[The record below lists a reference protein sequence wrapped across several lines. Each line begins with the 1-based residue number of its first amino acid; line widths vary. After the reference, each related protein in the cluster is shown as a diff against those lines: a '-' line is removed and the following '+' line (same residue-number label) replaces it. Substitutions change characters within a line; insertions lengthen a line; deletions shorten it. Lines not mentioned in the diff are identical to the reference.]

1 MSGSSAK
8 VRKFIEQ
15 INGLSTKRADQ
26 EKDQLLKWAKETQA
40 FPGDT
45 IEEWQYPFLA
55 ERYRQAHFKVSSEE
69 VRQFF
74 PYDQTRDGIL
84 TFCAELFGLKFEP
97 NAHAPRWHVSVDAYE
112 VYREDKHLSRFY
124 LDMHPRDGKF
134 KHAAVFPIQGG
145 KAGQH
150 FPMASLVCNF
160 PRSGLHGASASRDFL
175 P

>member
-1 MSGSSAK
+1 MAVSISRRALPTGS
-8 VRKFIEQ
+8 FQ
-15 INGLSTKRADQ
+15 
-26 EKDQLLKWAKETQA
+26 
-40 FPGDT
+40 
-45 IEEWQYPFLA
+45 
-55 ERYRQAHFKVSSEE
+55 SELGE

-112 VYREDKHLSRFY
+112 VYREDKHLGRFY

-160 PRSGLHGASASRDFL
+160 RKVGPSWSISKS
-175 P
+175 